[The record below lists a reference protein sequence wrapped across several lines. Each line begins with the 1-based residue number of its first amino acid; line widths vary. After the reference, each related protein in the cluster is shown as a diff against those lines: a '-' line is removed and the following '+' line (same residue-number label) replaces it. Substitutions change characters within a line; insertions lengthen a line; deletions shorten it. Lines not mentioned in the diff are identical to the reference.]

1 MKNYAVITA
10 GDRRIKEVV
19 ITIENQLKKG
29 RYGSLENKR
38 YSDCFVY
45 ILKGETHYTFSDYEF
60 TVSEGQILYLSKN
73 AGYEM
78 NVLSDEYLF
87 V

>member
-1 MKNYAVITA
+1 MKNYAVITT

-38 YSDCFVY
+38 YSDCLY
-45 ILKGETHYTFSDYEF
+45 
-60 TVSEGQILYLSKN
+60 SEGRNALYFFRL
-73 AGYEM
+73 
-78 NVLSDEYLF
+78 
-87 V
+87 